1 MAVHVIGTGVRRQEG
16 KIGKATYVLVV
27 HLLRL
32 TVTTDHE
39 ERKQT
44 ADLHQG
50 EK

>member
-1 MAVHVIGTGVRRQEG
+1 MAVHVIGMGVHRQEG
-16 KIGKATYVLVV
+16 KIGKATHVLV
-27 HLLRL
+27 HLLRV

-44 ADLHQG
+44 ANLHQG